1 MKKLLAML
9 ALCLCLAS
17 SALADEL
24 TGAVLLTIQ
33 SDLTS
38 SAGFGGQRE
47 KIDRLISRQW
57 SSGVGTYSIDQVL
70 TAAGD
75 IAGGASVTLDL
86 IGGDAPLGGV
96 ASFGHLKA
104 LAVEN
109 AGSTTLTIGSGTAP
123 ILILTHAT
131 DTAPI
136 QASGV
141 LLLVA
146 PGAGY
151 AVSSGTADSIH
162 IEAAAGGTGSYRL
175 WAVGVSQ

>member
-1 MKKLLAML
+1 MKKLLAAL

-17 SALADEL
+17 PLLADEL

-33 SDLTS
+33 SDLIS
-38 SAGFGGQRE
+38 SAGFGSQRE
-47 KIDRLISRQW
+47 KVDYLISRQW

-75 IAGGASVTLDL
+75 IAGGASLTIDL

-96 ASFGHLKA
+96 ASFAHLKA

-109 AGSTTLTIGSGTAP
+109 VGSTTLTVGSGSAP
-123 ILILTHAT
+123 ILILGHAT

-136 QASGV
+136 LASGA

-146 PGAGY
+146 PGTGISVTA
-151 AVSSGTADSIH
+151 GTADSIH